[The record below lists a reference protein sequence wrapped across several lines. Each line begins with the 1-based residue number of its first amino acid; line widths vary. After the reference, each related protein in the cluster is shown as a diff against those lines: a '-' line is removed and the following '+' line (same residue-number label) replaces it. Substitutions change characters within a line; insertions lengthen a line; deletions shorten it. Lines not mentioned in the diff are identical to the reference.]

1 MSSTN
6 KTTNYELSQFVG
18 SDKPAWLQDYNTD
31 MSKID
36 TGIHNAATT
45 ATGADGKADANTT
58 AIGTLTNLTTDDKTS
73 LVAAVNEVDSHA
85 DTAQL
90 TANTANTNAS
100 SANTKADNLTSQFN
114 LSVLKLPSQLSYSC
128 SAGAVA
134 ANAGN
139 VTIISNQDQSLAK
152 IYGVIG
158 LENIGGTGDLT
169 VTISGTG
176 LALEN
181 TITIAAHGYFTSTIA
196 ALQAAGRYSILSV
209 SIVLS
214 NDTIKI
220 TIPRNSNINNGNI
233 ILSNS
238 LLFLK
243 DFGDV
248 VIPN

>member
-1 MSSTN
+1 MASTN
-6 KTTNYELSQFVG
+6 KTTNYQLSQFIG
-18 SDKPAWLQDYNTD
+18 TDKPAWLGDYNQD
-31 MSKID
+31 MAKID
-36 TGIHNAATT
+36 TGIKNAADT
-45 ATGADGKADANTT
+45 ATAASGSATSANT
-58 AIGTLTNLTTDDKTS
+58 AIGTLSNLTTTNKTD
-73 LVAAVNEVDSHA
+73 LVSAINEVELNA
-85 DTAQL
+85 ETAQ
-90 TANTANTNAS
+90 NTANSAS
-100 SANTKADNLTSQFN
+100 TTASTANTKADNLTRQFN

-139 VTIISNQDQSLAK
+139 VTIIANQDQSLAK
-152 IYGVIG
+152 IYGIIG

-181 TITIAAHGYFTSTIA
+181 TITIAAHGYFTTSIT